1 MIKHDNQGPRLATQ
15 VLSFALVALV
25 AVAAAG
31 RQFELMIAIIASAT
45 LAAIGLQ
52 RLFPA
57 SRLLWIAFVNLI
69 AVYAS
74 VFALFVDEL
83 FSAVDRAALA
93 IGFMLPVLAF
103 VAGCWWRREDIKA
116 AARSE
121 LQIRQ
126 PTFRSAI
133 WLLPVLL
140 VGATV
145 VAASRLQADLGDG
158 QILFLV
164 AMAVIALIVA
174 GLARDVAVFLVDT
187 GLVFDEFFQRITA
200 LVLPAFAFLTFYS
213 LLLIVF
219 AALFCLTS
227 QIALEPQFRVDGVPR
242 ALSFP
247 EALHFSAA
255 TISTVGYGDIVPLT
269 SLARVLAAIEVV
281 LGVMLFLFGVS
292 EILEYSR
299 EQRAKHRKGGGPP

>member
-1 MIKHDNQGPRLATQ
+1 
-15 VLSFALVALV
+15 
-25 AVAAAG
+25 
-31 RQFELMIAIIASAT
+31 MIAIVASAS
-45 LAAIGLQ
+45 LAAVGLQ

-74 VFALFVDEL
+74 VFTLFVDEL
-83 FSAVDRAALA
+83 FRRVDSLTLA
-93 IGFMLPVLAF
+93 IGFILPVLSF

-121 LQIRQ
+121 LQKRQ
-126 PTFRSAI
+126 PTFRSAL

-140 VGATV
+140 VAASV
-145 VAASRLQADLGDG
+145 IAASRFQGELGDG
-158 QILFLV
+158 RPLFLIS
-164 AMAVIALIVA
+164 MTTIALIA
-174 GLARDVAVFLVDT
+174 IGLTRDVAVFLVDT
-187 GLVFDEFFQRITA
+187 GLVFDEFFQRVSG

-219 AALFCLTS
+219 ASVYCLAS
-227 QIALEPQFRVDGVPR
+227 QFAIEPQFRIDGVSR
-242 ALSFP
+242 ALTFP

-299 EQRAKHRKGGGPP
+299 EQRARHRKGGDQT